1 MGTLSPC
8 SLISALVVPTEDLY
22 RLAKSYI
29 DYPQFLKNERDKE
42 TMAPN
47 FIGHVQSRRYHVPS
61 LVNTGLNQLAGQHYS
76 KIRSWFPA
84 LSNVLRIL
92 YRSVASFLFKILS
105 TFDSAGN

>member
-1 MGTLSPC
+1 MGTPSPC

-76 KIRSWFPA
+76 KIRLKCARLIGPH
-84 LSNVLRIL
+84 REGD
-92 YRSVASFLFKILS
+92 RKS
-105 TFDSAGN
+105 TRLNSSHLGISYAVF